1 MSLQVNDPRSRG
13 RSKSPSGRIRERSK
27 SRDTRLPSDTPRSS
41 TYRVSDVGDEY
52 LQSRPRDPRDRGG
65 QRASSRYD
73 LSDSESG
80 PDRSKGKGKYSR
92 TERRHD
98 NYYHSDSGESK
109 TTRRDEQKSYARPSH
124 LRPVK
129 YDSHSDDSYSDSGD
143 DALAYGDIP
152 SDLERDYYGYKS
164 PARTSAT
171 RVDGPVMSG
180 ALNGAPHVKQE
191 SSRSRHT
198 SKEDISGPQ
207 PTHAAPGRFQY
218 VMPNQ
223 YGHIQP
229 MNPGY
234 PGYPPTSSVPPSNW
248 APIPECERPGFVP
261 PSSQAEA
268 QHMPGAFPPPVSTY
282 PEMTAATTA
291 PVFPMPQ
298 YTNFEQHNPYV
309 PQTTRPLSGATTNAY
324 APQVNSPTH
333 QRAASSDT
341 SNYPGYANPAPFQ
354 YAHIDPNVKYTSKT
368 GSAPYTYPVNS
379 QSSKPSAAPKPA
391 ASKTEPQHP
400 GVRYTAAPQPPPQTP
415 TSSSRRENEQRFI
428 EITPGGRTGGRPA
441 SLSVS
446 SANNLNVA
454 GADPNLRPASPLLE
468 AYKGTY
474 QSISPMPS
482 PIVMPSR
489 YDEDVSDLEPL
500 DGSSD
505 TDGRRRHSRKK
516 SKDERDRKELKP
528 DRPKR
533 DSSRIRDSSRVRHG
547 RQDSEQA
554 VMVISPSSTRK
565 RVTFYDPGPDAKLMQ
580 EALSHTI
587 NIDTKAITRVLPHLT
602 SEEMLD
608 LRKEYKSQV
617 KLQGKGIN
625 MAKHIRLKLGNS
637 AFGKVCY
644 ATALGRWESEAYWA
658 NCYYQSS
665 TSRRELLI
673 ESLMGRSNGE
683 IRAIKE
689 CFRDSRYLD
698 SLEKCMK
705 SELKAD
711 KFRVAV
717 LLALEE
723 TRQSER
729 DPVDPD
735 LVQRDVRDLY
745 GALMSRHGGETA
757 MIYIIVRRSDAHL
770 REVLRMY
777 EKVYKQN
784 FARAMIAKSQ
794 NLVGET
800 LAHILNGAINRP
812 MRDALLLHQAL
823 RESRTGKER
832 SELLISRLVRLHW
845 EPRHLEQVKNEYRR
859 RYGERLEEAIAEE
872 ILPSSG
878 GSEWGEF
885 CIELARSSKNLVG
898 R

>member
-1 MSLQVNDPRSRG
+1 MSLQVKDPRSRG
-13 RSKSPSGRIRERSK
+13 RSKSPSGRIRDRSK
-27 SRDTRLPSDTPRSS
+27 SRDSRLPSTAPDAARSS
-41 TYRVSDVGDEY
+41 ERKY
-52 LQSRPRDPRDRGG
+52 LATDARDDHLRSRSRGPRDSNTSVSSHRSR
-65 QRASSRYD
+65 SRYD
-73 LSDSESG
+73 VSDSASERD
-80 PDRSKGKGKYSR
+80 DRKDRYLRS
-92 TERRHD
+92 ERRRDH
-98 NYYHSDSGESK
+98 YYQSDSGESK
-109 TTRRDEQKSYARPSH
+109 LAKRDDRKDYARSPN
-124 LRPVK
+124 LRPVT
-129 YDSHSDDSYSDSGD
+129 YESPSDDFYSDTD
-143 DALAYGDIP
+143 DEALAYGDAP
-152 SDLERDYYGYKS
+152 SDLERDFYGYRK
-164 PARTSAT
+164 PARASSP

-180 ALNGAPHVKQE
+180 ALNGAPPAKHD
-191 SSRSRHT
+191 SSRSRHA
-198 SKEDISGPQ
+198 SDEDI
-207 PTHAAPGRFQY
+207 PGHHPSYARPGQFQY
-218 VMPNQ
+218 VMPSQ
-223 YGHIQP
+223 YGQFQP
-229 MNPGY
+229 S
-234 PGYPPTSSVPPSNW
+234 YPPTSSAPQSNW

-261 PSSQAEA
+261 PSSQAET
-268 QHMPGAFPPPVSTY
+268 QSIPGAFPQPVSTY
-282 PEMTAATTA
+282 PEMTGAPAA
-291 PVFPMPQ
+291 PVFPMSQ
-298 YTNFEQHNPYV
+298 YANLGQQYPYAA
-309 PQTTRPLSGATTNAY
+309 PNGRPLSVSNAY
-324 APQVNSPTH
+324 TPAVSSPNH
-333 QRAASSDT
+333 QRALSSDANT
-341 SNYPGYANPAPFQ
+341 HPAYANPAPFQ
-354 YAHIDPNVKYTSKT
+354 YAHVDPNVKYSSKN
-368 GSAPYTYPVNS
+368 GAVPYKYSATP
-379 QSSKPSAAPKPA
+379 QFSKPSEAPTAETQPTRAKYSAVPQFQKPA
-391 ASKTEPQHP
+391 ATTHQ
-400 GVRYTAAPQPPPQTP
+400 
-415 TSSSRRENEQRFI
+415 ENEQRFI
-428 EITPGGRTGGRPA
+428 EITPGSRAAGRPA
-441 SLSVS
+441 SHSVS
-446 SANNLNVA
+446 SANNLSVA
-454 GADPNLRPASPLLE
+454 GTDPTLRPASPMLE
-468 AYKGTY
+468 PYKGTY

-482 PIVMPSR
+482 PIVIPSKF
-489 YDEDVSDLEPL
+489 DDDISDFEPL

-505 TDGRRRHSRKK
+505 ADGRRKHSRNK

-528 DRPKR
+528 ERAK
-533 DSSRIRDSSRVRHG
+533 RDSSRVRHG
-547 RQDSEQA
+547 RHESQDQT
-554 VMVISPSSTRK
+554 VVLISPSSVRK
-565 RVTFYDPGPDAKLMQ
+565 KVTFYDPGPDAITMQ

-587 NIDTKAITRVLPHLT
+587 NIDTKALIRVLPHLS

-608 LRKEYKSQV
+608 LRKEYKSHV

-673 ESLMGRSNGE
+673 ESLMGRSNSDIRE
-683 IRAIKE
+683 IKQ

-705 SELKAD
+705 AELKAD

-729 DPVDPD
+729 EPIDPN

-770 REVLRMY
+770 REVLRAY
-777 EKVYKQN
+777 EKIYNQN

-823 RESRTGKER
+823 RESRSGRER

-872 ILPSSG
+872 ILPSPG

-885 CIELARSSKNLVG
+885 CIELARSSKTITG
-898 R
+898 RG